1 MAEEKVIKDILRG
14 HEVAHT
20 TSTAAATLL
29 FALFKPFSSTDLIID
44 STFGWV
50 AQSLHGLID
59 FLERIVGQGRV
70 VFIRMDFH

>member
-1 MAEEKVIKDILRG
+1 VAEEKVIKDILRG

-44 STFGWV
+44 STFG
-50 AQSLHGLID
+50 
-59 FLERIVGQGRV
+59 RV
-70 VFIRMDFH
+70 T